1 MLTVG
6 PNPSL
11 LTTLKIPLQ
20 TMEKTLVMK
29 VVPLP
34 SMEEHMGADKH
45 IGGPHTGT
53 IGYSLKEAA
62 APHSQTHVQFGM

>member
-1 MLTVG
+1 
-6 PNPSL
+6 
-11 LTTLKIPLQ
+11 
-20 TMEKTLVMK
+20 MEKTLVMK

-62 APHSQTHVQFGM
+62 APHSQTHVQFGMWEEVEDSRFKLMQRI